1 MSGFVRS
8 DSEQTVDSNN
18 NNNASRANFA
28 EYFVV
33 VGLSPVELQQQVK
46 DNIIARNKND
56 DRSSLSPMPEDN
68 NVENNNNSGEFPTRK
83 RSSSKGALSPSMK
96 VENIFQTVFKAHIID
111 RYPYENGAQD
121 GIDMKQT
128 TPFPSGL
135 PLFCFPDGYKFSR
148 DNCVPSFFTFVST
161 GAGGEHVYGHCLTIH
176 DLISPAA
183 YAVLHSAG
191 NIPGL
196 PEPDIILDVTSD
208 GNNNNNN
215 SNNNKK
221 RRSRS
226 NSQLRRQSIVATM
239 YAPKCLCL
247 ITRYP
252 FISQCRD
259 ILTSLYR
266 LVLSPLDV
274 PIERYICNL
283 MNEVPMPPS
292 GMAKILYSIA
302 DKELIF
308 TRPPVNRPIE
318 NIDLPFDKTFQCIG
332 IRTTLSIFKCLLLE
346 QKILFHSSQLSLL
359 TAVAECIM
367 AFLYPFSWEH
377 VYIPVLP
384 RPLLGVLQAPMPFIC
399 GMQTGIFDEIQDEIP
414 CNVVVVNI
422 DKDEIFIPDANTAND
437 IPPLPEKEEQKLV
450 KALQE
455 IAEPVR
461 LNRPGGGDD
470 DIWRETCLNMMDSA
484 FSYALRAD
492 QFDDDDE
499 LIVRDWYKLRL
510 AFLRFF
516 VAMFREYK
524 KYVITKTSKKTKSHS
539 NSSSD
544 SPSAGTGKFFDV
556 KSFVNAQ
563 RSSSKTFLNIFTQT
577 QTFSKFMDDCV
588 HEDQEEANYD
598 VKFFNESIAQK
609 RNRSLLTFRKYSTP
623 FLESEKHEIQ
633 KTVVCFAPDK
643 ANLPQPPPLTEK
655 TFDGHGSGDMCGQYT
670 YSYDCFPSLQKSLFI
685 DPRPLPEMPIDP
697 KEASASS
704 RRKNAGFWV
713 THPGTKKEYNSDSTI
728 YCVWFLTLAAIS
740 SNDVQDMNGPTT
752 ATNNK
757 VSNRK
762 RMKSSV
768 KRRRQQL
775 RRLGSAFEIL
785 NRMKQQQIGR
795 DELIY
800 KSLIDAS
807 GRCGSTHHALLVLKH
822 MKEDGLKPDSL
833 FFSCLASAFSMDTT
847 IPMVGTLPL
856 GLLDAW
862 EDNMKDDDQKNTPS
876 STPQSAAKILSS
888 SSLPS
893 TAKKTSAMSFSSYF
907 GYGKKPPSTT
917 SVTTK
922 RSTKKAAITI
932 VSSTTELKND
942 TTDIKTTSLNEP
954 SKKQVADANGIVENI
969 SEDPV
974 VATVERETKDGNITA
989 SAAVHEAIKTPEKTK
1004 KKKLHLK
1011 LTEDSKNMLHLTP
1024 TLSSLV
1030 SPRGTGF
1037 RILESVFPTLSID
1050 TDRETCPKCNRK
1062 VNLVDVWNGFTD
1074 NDPNDY
1080 TTLCPD
1086 ETCGRRFVARFTVFS
1101 TAEDWVGTL
1110 GPKKP
1115 LFFEALSPWGLK
1127 KEVRT
1132 ILINSGGVALT
1143 SAESFRSS
1151 SPTIFWNLVL
1161 YFRQFSLPLDFLVLQ
1176 EERETIKLKL
1186 IRSTNNN
1193 NEDIDDDETADLEES
1208 DQLDSILSSMLNNS
1222 NNGRTSPRS
1231 ILDTLEKADQR
1242 LHEIMAK
1249 IGPNWR
1255 HQMKGSPEVAA
1266 VEAASKARLEL
1277 DSVLG
1282 RIDSSSTEDIGD
1294 DVDRA
1299 VAHVDVAVSMNKYIR
1314 IYNIFLFNFV

>member
-1 MSGFVRS
+1 
-8 DSEQTVDSNN
+8 
-18 NNNASRANFA
+18 
-28 EYFVV
+28 
-33 VGLSPVELQQQVK
+33 
-46 DNIIARNKND
+46 
-56 DRSSLSPMPEDN
+56 
-68 NVENNNNSGEFPTRK
+68 
-83 RSSSKGALSPSMK
+83 
-96 VENIFQTVFKAHIID
+96 
-111 RYPYENGAQD
+111 
-121 GIDMKQT
+121 
-128 TPFPSGL
+128 
-135 PLFCFPDGYKFSR
+135 
-148 DNCVPSFFTFVST
+148 
-161 GAGGEHVYGHCLTIH
+161 
-176 DLISPAA
+176 
-183 YAVLHSAG
+183 
-191 NIPGL
+191 
-196 PEPDIILDVTSD
+196 
-208 GNNNNNN
+208 
-215 SNNNKK
+215 
-221 RRSRS
+221 
-226 NSQLRRQSIVATM
+226 
-239 YAPKCLCL
+239 
-247 ITRYP
+247 
-252 FISQCRD
+252 
-259 ILTSLYR
+259 
-266 LVLSPLDV
+266 
-274 PIERYICNL
+274 
-283 MNEVPMPPS
+283 
-292 GMAKILYSIA
+292 
-302 DKELIF
+302 
-308 TRPPVNRPIE
+308 
-318 NIDLPFDKTFQCIG
+318 
-332 IRTTLSIFKCLLLE
+332 
-346 QKILFHSSQLSLL
+346 
-359 TAVAECIM
+359 
-367 AFLYPFSWEH
+367 
-377 VYIPVLP
+377 
-384 RPLLGVLQAPMPFIC
+384 
-399 GMQTGIFDEIQDEIP
+399 
-414 CNVVVVNI
+414 
-422 DKDEIFIPDANTAND
+422 
-437 IPPLPEKEEQKLV
+437 
-450 KALQE
+450 
-455 IAEPVR
+455 
-461 LNRPGGGDD
+461 
-470 DIWRETCLNMMDSA
+470 
-484 FSYALRAD
+484 
-492 QFDDDDE
+492 
-499 LIVRDWYKLRL
+499 
-510 AFLRFF
+510 
-516 VAMFREYK
+516 
-524 KYVITKTSKKTKSHS
+524 
-539 NSSSD
+539 
-544 SPSAGTGKFFDV
+544 
-556 KSFVNAQ
+556 
-563 RSSSKTFLNIFTQT
+563 
-577 QTFSKFMDDCV
+577 
-588 HEDQEEANYD
+588 
-598 VKFFNESIAQK
+598 
-609 RNRSLLTFRKYSTP
+609 
-623 FLESEKHEIQ
+623 
-633 KTVVCFAPDK
+633 
-643 ANLPQPPPLTEK
+643 
-655 TFDGHGSGDMCGQYT
+655 
-670 YSYDCFPSLQKSLFI
+670 
-685 DPRPLPEMPIDP
+685 
-697 KEASASS
+697 
-704 RRKNAGFWV
+704 
-713 THPGTKKEYNSDSTI
+713 
-728 YCVWFLTLAAIS
+728 
-740 SNDVQDMNGPTT
+740 
-752 ATNNK
+752 
-757 VSNRK
+757 
-762 RMKSSV
+762 
-768 KRRRQQL
+768 
-775 RRLGSAFEIL
+775 
-785 NRMKQQQIGR
+785 
-795 DELIY
+795 
-800 KSLIDAS
+800 
-807 GRCGSTHHALLVLKH
+807 
-822 MKEDGLKPDSL
+822 
-833 FFSCLASAFSMDTT
+833 MDTT

-917 SVTTK
+917 LVTTK

-942 TTDIKTTSLNEP
+942 TTDIKTTSVNEP
-954 SKKQVADANGIVENI
+954 SKKQVADANEIVENI

-974 VATVERETKDGNITA
+974 VETIEPETKDGNTMA
-989 SAAVHEAIKTPEKTK
+989 SAAVHEAVKTPEKTK

-1186 IRSTNNN
+1186 IRGTNNN

-1299 VAHVDVAVSMNKYIR
+1299 VAHVDVAAAVVLQCLELTAIELSDNVIVDEK
-1314 IYNIFLFNFV
+1314 